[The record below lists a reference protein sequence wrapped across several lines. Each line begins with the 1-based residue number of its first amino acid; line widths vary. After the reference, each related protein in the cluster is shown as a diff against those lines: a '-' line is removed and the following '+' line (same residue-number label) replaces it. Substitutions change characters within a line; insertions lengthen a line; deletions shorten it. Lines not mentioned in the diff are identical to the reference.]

1 MIHFSGKG
9 NHFRYKT
16 TFKQNYSRFD
26 NIESFRS
33 YIVDIKSMP
42 GISITGIGLP
52 LLPHSSLDVKI
63 STQVYNSAEFRL
75 GNEELTHEGSLIP
88 SGNKDTDIEP
98 INFQNP
104 IKVDNYSYYN
114 RITIQIK
121 GRGALR
127 FGCRNLSPPFERNE
141 WITNNLNYSRKNGLV
156 KNIEVSIRTE
166 DRGILAEL
174 YIKPLNKENL

>member
-1 MIHFSGKG
+1 M
-9 NHFRYKT
+9 
-16 TFKQNYSRFD
+16 
-26 NIESFRS
+26 
-33 YIVDIKSMP
+33 DIKSNP

-63 STQVYNSAEFRL
+63 STQVYNSAEFRV

-104 IKVDNYSYYN
+104 IKVVYYSNSYYK
-114 RITIQIK
+114 ITIQIK

-127 FGCRNLSPPFERNE
+127 FGCRKLSPPFERYK
-141 WITNNLNYSRKNGLV
+141 WITDNLNYSRKNGLV

-166 DRGILAEL
+166 DMGILAEL